1 MYGEQL
7 DLFSVLKPGDEEQK
21 EEPDRQRSELRKV
34 DARKVEYRRP
44 PFDVDKCMS
53 EIGTLDSECWLG
65 KLIEHKTYMIFLCGQ
80 NPSVCQVRCHS
91 NWEYGVEWVV
101 RKAWIDRSVAERL
114 LAKKYY
120 KHGINLM
127 GDGKGQD
134 YAEVYV
140 RRK

>member
-21 EEPDRQRSELRKV
+21 EEPDQPKSEF
-34 DARKVEYRRP
+34 RKVEYRKP
-44 PFDVDKCMS
+44 PFDVDKCVS
-53 EIGTLDSECWLG
+53 ETGTLDSECWLG
-65 KLIEHKTYMIFLCGQ
+65 KLIEHKVYMIFLRGQ
-80 NPSVCQVRCHS
+80 NPNICQVRCHS
-91 NWEYGVEWVV
+91 NWEQGVEEVA

-134 YAEVYV
+134 YAEVYM